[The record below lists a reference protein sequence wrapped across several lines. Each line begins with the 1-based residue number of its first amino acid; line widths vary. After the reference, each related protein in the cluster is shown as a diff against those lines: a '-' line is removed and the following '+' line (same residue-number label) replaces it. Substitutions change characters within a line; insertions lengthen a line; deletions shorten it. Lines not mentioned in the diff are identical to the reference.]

1 MYQLIN
7 GKEVA
12 EKIKLQVKEEIKSLG
27 KDVTLAVVVVGD
39 NPASKVYVNNKR
51 KRVNLLGFSLL
62 NTDCQKTHQK
72 MNY

>member
-27 KDVTLAVVVVGD
+27 KDVTLAVVIGGLLYAFLTVKFGLAQKIIG
-39 NPASKVYVNNKR
+39 PKVD
-51 KRVNLLGFSLL
+51 RVLEKLHI
-62 NTDCQKTHQK
+62 KV
-72 MNY
+72 

>member
-27 KDVTLAVVVVGD
+27 KDVTLAVVIGGLLYAFLTVKFGLAQKIIG
-39 NPASKVYVNNKR
+39 PKVD
-51 KRVNLLGFSLL
+51 RVLEKL
-62 NTDCQKTHQK
+62 HIRV
-72 MNY
+72 

>member
-27 KDVTLAVVVVGD
+27 KDVTLAVVIVGD
-39 NPASKVYVNNKR
+39 NPASKVYVNNKKKACKSAFFFTR
-51 KRVNLLGFSLL
+51 HNPLTSKIERG
-62 NTDCQKTHQK
+62 
-72 MNY
+72 